1 MYGGKT
7 PASKLAEAAESNDAE
22 CVRALLE
29 GGAKL
34 DIKDKEGKTA
44 LDYAKTAEIRKLL
57 QRGE

>member
-1 MYGGKT
+1 M
-7 PASKLAEAAESNDAE
+7 SDLFEAAESNDAE

-29 GGAKL
+29 GGGKL
-34 DIKDKEGKTA
+34 DIQDKGGRTA